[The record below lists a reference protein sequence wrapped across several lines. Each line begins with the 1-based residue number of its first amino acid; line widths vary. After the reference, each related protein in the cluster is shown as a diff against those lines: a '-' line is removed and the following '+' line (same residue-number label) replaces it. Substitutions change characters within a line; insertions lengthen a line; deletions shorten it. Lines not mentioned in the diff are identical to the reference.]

1 MYKNLR
7 VKVIVFIIFFLITIG
22 IYLFADKF
30 LDNRVN
36 DFFINI
42 ITSIR
47 NPKPTDEV
55 VLVVIDDKSL
65 KNIAWPWRR
74 DLFSDIFDF
83 LEKKAHAKSIAFDN
97 LILFP
102 DTYYPDSDLIFNERL
117 KEQNILINSY
127 ILLNSNMAGDIL
139 PSEYVRIFDTKS
151 NVFIKD
157 ERSDKS
163 MPSYRSV
170 INIPKS
176 FLNNTKYLGSSVIP
190 EDDDTIVRHYMPVVL
205 YNDKLYPS
213 VALSAY
219 AMYSGINHFVL
230 YDKYLCSDDGCET
243 LKIPIQLKSGTDYIG
258 NTIYGIFSTYRWY
271 NVKNKYYTHKSYSA
285 IDVLL
290 SYYAILDGKPPK
302 INPDVF
308 KDKIVVVGLNAD
320 KNVWERLSETPVLK
334 RQADIDVHATMIS
347 NMLENKFVTVAPT
360 KHVIVI
366 TFIFCFFII
375 RGFRRLKRNLIYS
388 STFACIYF
396 IYYLYQYFNNIYVP
410 PFSPIA
416 AMYSTAFFKYIF
428 KIITTDKYS
437 ELIKRAM
444 GKYMS
449 KDVMNKVVSNLDN
462 IDLGGVRTEVTVL
475 FIDIRNFTEI
485 SENITAQEVSYILN
499 EYFSVV
505 EPIIAKYNGVVNKY
519 MGDGILA
526 IFGEPI
532 KDKNH
537 AINAVMC
544 SSDIIKAVS
553 ILRDNFILENKPVID
568 IGVGINTG
576 EVFAGNIGT
585 DERLEYTVIGDNV
598 NLAYRIESYNHILK
612 TQFLISEYTYN
623 QVKNY
628 VDVVK
633 LSQVSIKGKA
643 KPIDIYEVL
652 KINNYDKELFKRN

>member
-1 MYKNLR
+1 MYKNFR
-7 VKVIVFIIFFLITIG
+7 VKIIVFIIFFIITVG
-22 IYLFADKF
+22 IYLFAGKF
-30 LDNRVN
+30 FDNRVN

-42 ITSIR
+42 FTSIQ
-47 NPKPTDEV
+47 NKKPADDV

-83 LEKKAHAKSIAFDN
+83 LENEAHAKSIAFDN

-117 KEQNILINSY
+117 KNQNILINSY
-127 ILLNSNMAGDIL
+127 ILFNSNMAGDIL
-139 PSEYVRIFDTKS
+139 PREYVRIFDTKS
-151 NVFIKD
+151 NVVVKD

-163 MPSYRSV
+163 MPSYRGV

-176 FLNNTKYLGSSVIP
+176 FLNNTKYLASSVIP

-205 YNDKLYPS
+205 YNGNLYPS
-213 VALSAY
+213 LALSAY

-243 LKIPIQLKSGTDYIG
+243 LKIPIQLKQGTDYIG
-258 NTIYGIFSTYRWY
+258 NTIHGIFSTYKWY
-271 NVKNKYYTHKSYSA
+271 NVQNKFYTHKSYSA

-290 SYYAILDGKPPK
+290 SYYAILNGKTPK
-302 INPDVF
+302 INPEVF

-334 RQADIDVHATMIS
+334 KQADIDVHATMIS
-347 NMLENKFVTVAPT
+347 NMLENKFFTIAP
-360 KHVIVI
+360 KRHIVVI
-366 TFIFCFFII
+366 TFIFCLFII

-388 STFACIYF
+388 SAFVGIYF

-410 PFSPIA
+410 PFSPIL
-416 AMYSTAFFKYIF
+416 AMYCTAFFKYVF
-428 KIITTDKYS
+428 KLITTDKYS
-437 ELIKRAM
+437 ELIKKAM
-444 GKYMS
+444 SKYMS

-462 IDLGGVRTEVTVL
+462 IDLGGIKAEVTVL
-475 FIDIRNFTEI
+475 FIDIRNFTGI
-485 SENITAQEVSYILN
+485 SENLTAQEVSYILN

-519 MGDGILA
+519 MGDGILS

-532 KDKNH
+532 RNKNH

-544 SSDIIKAVS
+544 SNEIIKAVG
-553 ILRDNFILENKPVID
+553 ILKNKFIQENKPVID

-576 EVFAGNIGT
+576 EVFAGNIGS

-612 TQFLISEYTYN
+612 TQFLISEYTYE

-633 LSQVSIKGKA
+633 LSQVSIKGKS

-652 KINNYDKELFKRN
+652 KINKYDE